1 MAIFTTTDRDNVKAA
16 LIQLAVDGVVTV
28 SVGGQSVTTRSVDE
42 LNRLLQI
49 IQQDLASAN
58 ARCGM
63 RMIKT
68 IPPGCG

>member
-58 ARCGM
+58 ARGGM